1 MKYTSIVLLALFG
14 YVQAVKLSV
23 ADDGELPAVDRRERP
38 SRMGKGDSD
47 SDDEPLWPAG
57 IDNKG
62 SKGGL
67 GKGLIFSAEAGANS
81 EQGQSVKVLPDT

>member
-23 ADDGELPAVDRRERP
+23 ADDELPTVERRERP
-38 SRMGKGDSD
+38 ARIGKGDSD

>member
-23 ADDGELPAVDRRERP
+23 ADDELPAVDRRERP
-38 SRMGKGDSD
+38 SRIGKGDSD
-47 SDDEPLWPAG
+47 SDDEPLWPGAG